1 MYTES
6 LTGFSHASSFITHY
20 WSQDCIL
27 GQLPLQERLAEH
39 TLNTEEE
46 LGSLQ
51 LFGSSSPIKP
61 MFMFFFFFTSSAKKI
76 AYNSVTQC
84 LLKNNMMV
92 VEVGC

>member
-46 LGSLQ
+46 VGSLQ

-61 MFMFFFFFTSSAKKI
+61 MFMFVFFTSSAKKI